1 MAKSQLGFIESL
13 KAQRLNIEQ
22 ICEQSGVAGLSI
34 TLIHQGE
41 TVFQDS
47 LGYRDVDKQE
57 PVTSDTIFHIASLTK
72 SFTGACIDRLRA
84 QGKLAFD
91 DPIQKHLPEAKS
103 RDACVAE
110 GATIADLL
118 GHRTGLQRANKI
130 LLGASNEL
138 LINKDQTVCI
148 FNRLQPQTSL
158 RSSFRYN
165 NICYALLGEIIER

>member
-110 GATIADLL
+110 EATIADLL
-118 GHRTGLQRANKI
+118 SHRTGLQRANKI

-148 FNRLQPQTSL
+148 FNHLQPQTSL